1 LSSDG
6 SQGTFPV
13 NFEFTISGGTGG
25 TGTGSRP
32 FEVEIAA
39 GTTAPAGAD
48 TLLAFCAFEG
58 GASLAATTPLVD
70 WSPPSGYPTSLAFSD
85 TDGGVGIIAGQITV
99 GRATDETGI
108 SEYKIYFGTSS
119 SSRVPS
125 AQAIASIST
134 SVDPLV
140 ATLPAT
146 TVPTVP
152 ATSWH
157 SALLRAAR
165 ILRWL
170 S

>member
-1 LSSDG
+1 MEMHDSFGDGWNGADYSIYGASGTLLASGTLSAGSEGSAIITDVPAAETLSMTITEGSWPSEVSWILKYESGGIVLSSDG
-6 SQGTFPV
+6 FQGTFPV

-85 TDGGVGIIAGQITV
+85 TDGGVGI
-99 GRATDETGI
+99 
-108 SEYKIYFGTSS
+108 Y
-119 SSRVPS
+119 
-125 AQAIASIST
+125 
-134 SVDPLV
+134 
-140 ATLPAT
+140 
-146 TVPTVP
+146 
-152 ATSWH
+152 
-157 SALLRAAR
+157 
-165 ILRWL
+165 
-170 S
+170 